1 MRLACIDSKLQANKL
16 LTTLLLQD
24 LSHPLTSLE
33 WSEGSEILASVYNT
47 QAVMLGS
54 KVYIGGESI
63 NSGLSSRLLAYDF
76 TKDSWDKLDT
86 PTQWYALT
94 TYHSQLVLV
103 GGRDATTWKTTNEL
117 WALDEQHNWNKPFP
131 PMKIKRY
138 QACAVSVDDDY
149 LIVAG
154 GCGGHYAGDLDDVEV
169 YNGNKWKQVQ
179 SLPRKCSSMKSALL
193 EGNWY
198 LVGQHYE
205 VYHTSLEALIA
216 TSHSEESGQ
225 TSVWKKLPGVPLEM
239 STSTEFLNQLI
250 TVGRGQSGSALLAYS
265 HSINSWVH
273 VGDLPVAC
281 HSTCTLVLPTG
292 ELLVVGGKTRYEP
305 LSLPFRVKVKGA

>member
-1 MRLACIDSKLQANKL
+1 
-16 LTTLLLQD
+16 
-24 LSHPLTSLE
+24 
-33 WSEGSEILASVYNT
+33 
-47 QAVMLGS
+47 MLGS

-63 NSGLSSRLLAYDF
+63 NSGLSSRLLIYDF
-76 TKDSWDKLDT
+76 TKDSWDTLDT

-103 GGRDATTWKTTNEL
+103 GGRDATTWKTTNQL
-117 WALDEQHNWNKPFP
+117 WVLDEQWTQLLPA
-131 PMKIKRY
+131 MTIKRY
-138 QACAVSVDDDY
+138 QACAVSVGDY

-154 GCGGHYAGDLDDVEV
+154 GCGGLYDDDLDAVEI
-169 YNGNKWKQVQ
+169 YNGNKWRQVQ
-179 SLPRKCSSMKSALL
+179 SLSRKCSSMKSALL

-198 LVGQHYE
+198 LVGQHHE

-292 ELLVVGGKTRYEP
+292 ELLVVGGETRYEP